1 MYIFIVSSLLWK
13 AHWWW
18 LCFFFRTTPENKPVK
33 NREITWGWIQIKR
46 RLPGFKTLGW
56 EIIEGI
62 WGTAALQSIRFLS
75 EKERKRKRVK
85 TRGVG
90 RIALWLRV
98 SGALASFPG
107 SAQASRIT
115 LAKVTQSPRATAL
128 LLLHASPSH
137 SIAPLLPSFA
147 SPAESVKSLR
157 CRLPLISDLSLFL
170 LSLVWFVSVCTLS
183 SNLRQSL

>member
-1 MYIFIVSSLLWK
+1 M
-13 AHWWW
+13 
-18 LCFFFRTTPENKPVK
+18 
-33 NREITWGWIQIKR
+33 
-46 RLPGFKTLGW
+46 
-56 EIIEGI
+56 
-62 WGTAALQSIRFLS
+62 
-75 EKERKRKRVK
+75 K

-98 SGALASFPG
+98 SGALASFPD

-170 LSLVWFVSVCTLS
+170 LSLV
-183 SNLRQSL
+183 

>member
-1 MYIFIVSSLLWK
+1 M
-13 AHWWW
+13 
-18 LCFFFRTTPENKPVK
+18 
-33 NREITWGWIQIKR
+33 
-46 RLPGFKTLGW
+46 
-56 EIIEGI
+56 
-62 WGTAALQSIRFLS
+62 
-75 EKERKRKRVK
+75 K

-107 SAQASRIT
+107 SAQASHIT

-170 LSLVWFVSVCTLS
+170 LSLV
-183 SNLRQSL
+183 